1 MPRPAPA
8 EAPPIRTE
16 AIVTGHEARGGSNRW
31 IECAV
36 PGWPGAR
43 PGQFLMISPG
53 PLGAAPTSDPLLPRP
68 MAVFRQR
75 PDPDAPGSAR
85 VEILYKTEGRGT
97 LLLAG
102 AEVGD
107 RVAIVGPLGRGFP
120 VIESGQTAL
129 LVGGGT
135 GVASLYELA
144 ASAPADAD
152 VHVLLGARS
161 AGDLMGHADFE
172 ALEGI
177 EVGVATE
184 DGSLGTRG
192 LVTALLE
199 PKLAGQGDRVV
210 YACGPTP
217 MMAACARLAAAA
229 DVRCWVSL
237 ENNMACGYGVCL
249 GCAAPTTGD
258 AYALVCR
265 AGPVFDAAEVGWEA
279 MP

>member
-1 MPRPAPA
+1 MSRAPTS
-8 EAPPIRTE
+8 EAPPIRAE
-16 AIVTGHEARGGSNRW
+16 AIVTGHEARGGPNRW
-31 IECAV
+31 LECSV
-36 PGWPGAR
+36 PGWPAAA

-53 PLGAAPTSDPLLPRP
+53 PLGAAPRTDPLLPRP

-75 PDPDAPGSAR
+75 PDPDAAGSTR

-97 LLLAG
+97 RLLAD

-107 RVAIVGPLGRGFP
+107 RVSIVGPLGRGFP
-120 VIESGQTAL
+120 AIEPGAKAL

-144 ASAPADAD
+144 GSAGEAAR

-161 AGDLMGHADFE
+161 AGDLMGHAEYE
-172 ALEGI
+172 ALAG
-177 EVGVATE
+177 VDVAVATE
-184 DGSLGTRG
+184 DGSLGVKG

-199 PKLAGQGDRVV
+199 PHLEGGDVTV

-217 MMAACARLAAAA
+217 MMAACARLAADAG
-229 DVRCWVSL
+229 VRCWVSL

-249 GCAAPTTGD
+249 GCAAPTTGE